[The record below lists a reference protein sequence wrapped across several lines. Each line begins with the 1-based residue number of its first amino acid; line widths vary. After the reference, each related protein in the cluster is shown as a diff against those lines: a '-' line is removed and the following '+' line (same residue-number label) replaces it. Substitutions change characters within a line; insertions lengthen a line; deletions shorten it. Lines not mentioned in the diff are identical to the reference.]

1 MGKSLFFGAHNK
13 SNLFERSNMIL
24 GLIGIIAVLL
34 VFIIFAAG
42 RSEKG
47 NKFIWPFTVCF
58 ISFLV
63 FLGYLAS

>member
-1 MGKSLFFGAHNK
+1 
-13 SNLFERSNMIL
+13 MIL

>member
-1 MGKSLFFGAHNK
+1 
-13 SNLFERSNMIL
+13 MIL
-24 GLIGIIAVLL
+24 GLIGIIAVLAA
-34 VFIIFAAG
+34 VIIFAAG

-47 NKFIWPFTVCF
+47 NNFIWPLAVCF